1 MLLTALVFGSLDLTA
16 ASVIISHPVRL
27 FYTFHLKIII
37 LLNPFIVGIEQL
49 YVAARPLQA
58 AASHAAP
65 GAFAIP
71 GNKKTFESSKD
82 AASGFLFIEF

>member
-1 MLLTALVFGSLDLTA
+1 MFGSLDLTA

-37 LLNPFIVGIEQL
+37 LLNPFIIGVKQL
-49 YVAARPLQA
+49 YVAARPLLVT
-58 AASHAAP
+58 ASHAAP
-65 GAFAIP
+65 GAFVIP
-71 GNKKTFESSKD
+71 GKKRTFESSKD